1 MSLTQSGW
9 IALAIAIGFWSSFS
23 AVAVLSHA
31 SALVGWIRRGWLC
44 LAALAFGFGVWTT
57 HFVAMV
63 AETSGRDVSYAL
75 RPTVLSLMVAV
86 VGVLPAFAMVLSAPR
101 SVRVRIGAGTLVA
114 AAVSAMHFTGMSAIW
129 SARVSYRPM
138 NVVGAV
144 ALGVIF
150 AVLALWQIN
159 KIHRVRGQIKTAV
172 LLMCCIAAI
181 HFVAM
186 AGTTFSQ
193 VLIPLGSDQL
203 IGRDVTLASAGACV
217 FAVAIIFTI
226 TLMRQRWRRIH
237 LEAERLRQLADCT
250 IEGLLIH
257 RRGRAVWGNSA
268 LYAVTGIPAGTIAG
282 YDAALIATQETRGV
296 LERHLEAPSDSVDEI
311 VVLRPDGTERIAEI
325 LSRSIQYDGLDAG
338 IIAVRDITDSRR
350 AEAQISR
357 LAYYDP
363 LTGLGNRTLFN
374 ERIDHAI
381 NDAVVSRRPLA
392 LLVIDL
398 DRIKSVNELY
408 GHPFGDQLFQY
419 VAARLSRTVR
429 RNDTVVRLGGDEF
442 AIIQPY
448 AEQPG
453 AAAGLAMRIVQA
465 MARPFEINDVKVSIG
480 ASIGVALSGENAS
493 TPKALLQAA
502 DLALGR
508 AKREGRNTFCFFEA
522 AMDIKFR
529 ERRLLEHDLRH
540 ALERAQLTVDYQP
553 LVECSSMRVSG
564 FEALV
569 RWQHDSL
576 GSIAPDDFIPIA
588 EETFLIMQLG
598 RFVLQQ
604 ACETALTWP
613 DDFTLAVN
621 ISPIQFSDPNLAD
634 DIIEIIDRLAF
645 PAARLELEVT
655 ESVLIEDADRALAAL
670 GKLKTRGARIV
681 LDDFGTGY
689 SSLSMLGRFPFDKLK
704 IDRSFVQDLSE
715 NGDSEAIVRAILALG
730 KSLNM
735 VVAAEGVENLAQ
747 LDVLKAAGCHLVQG
761 FLLGR
766 PTTCPLDAVAA

>member
-747 LDVLKAAGCHLVQG
+747 LEVLKAAGCHLVQG

>member
-9 IALAIAIGFWSSFS
+9 IALAITIGFWSSFS

-31 SALVGWIRRGWLC
+31 SALTGWIRRGWLC
-44 LAALAFGFGVWTT
+44 LAALAFGFGVWTM
-57 HFVAMV
+57 HFVALV

-75 RPTVLSLMVAV
+75 RPTVLSLVLTV
-86 VGVLPAFAMVLSAPR
+86 VGVLPAFAMVLSAPG
-101 SVRVRIGAGTLVA
+101 SVRVRVGAGALVA
-114 AAVSAMHFTGMSAIW
+114 AAVAAMHFTGMSAIW

-138 NVVGAV
+138 NIVGAI
-144 ALGVIF
+144 ALGVMF
-150 AVLALWQIN
+150 AILALWQTN
-159 KIHRVRGQIKTAV
+159 KIHRVLGQIKMAV

-186 AGTTFSQ
+186 SGTTFSQ
-193 VLIPLGSDQL
+193 ATKPFGSDQL
-203 IGRDVTLASAGACV
+203 IGRDVMLASAGACV
-217 FAVAIIFTI
+217 LAVAIIFAI

-257 RRGRAVWGNSA
+257 RRSRALWGNSA

-282 YDAALIATQETRGV
+282 YDAALIATPETRGV

-381 NDAVVSRRPLA
+381 NDAVASRRPLA

-429 RNDTVVRLGGDEF
+429 RNDMVVRLGGDEF

-480 ASIGVALSGENAS
+480 ASIGVALSGESAS

-508 AKREGRNTFCFFEA
+508 AKRDGRNTFCFFEA

-529 ERRLLEHDLRH
+529 ERRLLEHDLRQ

-553 LVECSSMRVSG
+553 LVECFSMRVSG

-576 GSIAPDDFIPIA
+576 GPIPPDDFIPIA
-588 EETFLIMQLG
+588 EETFLILQLG

-613 DDFTLAVN
+613 DDYTLAVN
-621 ISPIQFSDPNLAD
+621 ISPVQFSDPNLAD

-655 ESVLIEDADRALAAL
+655 ESVLIEDTDRALAAL
-670 GKLKTRGARIV
+670 GKLKTRGVRIV

-704 IDRSFVQDLSE
+704 IDRSFVQDVSE
-715 NGDSEAIVRAILALG
+715 NSDSEAIVRAILALG
-730 KSLNM
+730 NSLNM
-735 VVAAEGVENLAQ
+735 VVAAEGVENFAQ

-761 FLLGR
+761 FLLGC
-766 PTTCPLDAVAA
+766 PTARPLDAVAA